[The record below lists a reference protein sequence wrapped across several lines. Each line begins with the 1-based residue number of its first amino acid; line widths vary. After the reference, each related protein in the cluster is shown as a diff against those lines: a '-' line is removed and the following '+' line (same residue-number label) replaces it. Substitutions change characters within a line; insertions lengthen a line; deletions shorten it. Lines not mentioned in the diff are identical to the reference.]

1 MLNSRH
7 LFYRKE
13 SVMNLLNQSTELSNT
28 NGQLVNRSRRIA
40 LAGLGFALAASSAAV
55 PAISQVQA
63 QRKDEKSPRHTSN
76 KRLVTEFL
84 DAMTSSDRTAAFRQ
98 YCHADCQFE
107 IFHPFNTLV
116 GVEAADASFWMPLK
130 TSFPNH
136 EHRVAFTI
144 ADEYEGRDMVST
156 WGHVMGTFDE
166 PWIGIPPTGGLTYL
180 RFGFAAIIRAGK
192 IAKAYVLLDIIDVMR
207 QAGFYP
213 LREMPGSSEAW
224 PFPPQDTGATA
235 FSHDQVR
242 GEKTLRIVRE
252 MQAGLP
258 KPDEIKLLAVQA
270 GKHSPH
276 WHENMNWYG
285 PAGIGSGRGL
295 RGFRDVHGALFLQA
309 FPDRGGWPRV
319 AGGPQ
324 EAPGHYMRLG
334 DGYFACT
341 GGWPSLHGT
350 HLGGEWLGLPP
361 TGRKVEMRVADW
373 YRLDNND
380 KIIDNWVMMDI
391 PHILQQMGLD
401 LFHDLKF
408 RVDRSVLRRPLPTG

>member
-1 MLNSRH
+1 
-7 LFYRKE
+7 
-13 SVMNLLNQSTELSNT
+13 MNRLRQSSASEIDSTSQ
-28 NGQLVNRSRRIA
+28 QLKNVSRRHA
-40 LAGLGFALAASSAAV
+40 LAGLGFALATTSFV
-55 PAISQVQA
+55 TPALSQMQGTPEN
-63 QRKDEKSPRHTSN
+63 KKSLGHARN
-76 KRLVTEFL
+76 KLLVTEFL
-84 DAMTSSDRTAAFRQ
+84 NAMASSDRTAALRQ
-98 YCHADCQFE
+98 YCHADCRFE
-107 IFHPFNTLV
+107 VFHPFNTLV
-116 GVEAADASFWMPLK
+116 GIEAADAAFWKPLK
-130 TSFPNH
+130 ASFPNH

-144 ADEYEGRDMVST
+144 ANEYEGRDIVST

-166 PWIGIPPTGGLTYL
+166 PWVGIPPTGGLTFL
-180 RFGFAAIIRAGK
+180 RFGFAAIIREGK
-192 IAKAYVLLDIIDVMR
+192 VAKAYVLLDILDVMR

-213 LREMPGSSEAW
+213 LREMPGSAEAW

-235 FSHDQVR
+235 LSHDQAR

-258 KPDEIKLLAVQA
+258 KPDEIKQLAVR
-270 GKHSPH
+270 GGHHSPH

-295 RGFRDVHGALFLQA
+295 RGFRDVHGSLFLQA

-319 AGGPQ
+319 PGGPQ
-324 EAPGHYMRLG
+324 DAPGHYMRLG
-334 DGYFACT
+334 DGRYACT

-373 YRLDNND
+373 YRLDDDD
-380 KIIDNWVMMDI
+380 KIIDNWVMMDV
-391 PHILQQMGLD
+391 PHILNQMGLD

-408 RVDRSVLRRPLPTG
+408 RADRSLLRRPLPTG